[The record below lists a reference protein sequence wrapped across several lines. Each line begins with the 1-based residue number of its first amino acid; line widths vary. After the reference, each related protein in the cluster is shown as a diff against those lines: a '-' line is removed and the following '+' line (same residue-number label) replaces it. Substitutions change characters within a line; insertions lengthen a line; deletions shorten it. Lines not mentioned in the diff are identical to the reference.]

1 MGRLSRS
8 SAPSPRTAHAH
19 TRLKPS
25 PGVRAAGRARTPGAW
40 KARLTEPLRV
50 CEPERSLRPTMILR
64 KKLSYLWT
72 LGLCLVASKSPPKVP
87 SITNETFIAECLRFH
102 NEARTRVSPP
112 AANMK
117 YMVRKNL
124 G

>member
-1 MGRLSRS
+1 
-8 SAPSPRTAHAH
+8 
-19 TRLKPS
+19 
-25 PGVRAAGRARTPGAW
+25 
-40 KARLTEPLRV
+40 
-50 CEPERSLRPTMILR
+50 MILR

-87 SITNETFIAECLRFH
+87 SIMNETFIAECVRFH
-102 NEARTRVSPP
+102 NEARTKVSPP